1 MAARPL
7 LLALALLA
15 PGAAQAQQ
23 SAAEPKSV
31 NSPYPRFYYKLGTV
45 KGAVLT
51 VYVTGEFYELYIW
64 EKETLLAP
72 VFAESQA
79 KNKLLA
85 TIALRDAKSG
95 KTVGT
100 YSPKDGL
107 SML

>member
-1 MAARPL
+1 MTIRPQF
-7 LLALALLA
+7 LALALF
-15 PGAAQAQQ
+15 GCSAAQAQQ
-23 SAAEPKSV
+23 PAADAKAA
-31 NSPYPRFYYKLGTV
+31 NSPYPRFYYKLGSA

-64 EKETLLAP
+64 EKEALLAP
-72 VFAESQA
+72 VFAEGQS

>member
-1 MAARPL
+1 MTLRPL
-7 LLALALLA
+7 FLVLALFGSA
-15 PGAAQAQQ
+15 AAQAQQ
-23 SAAEPKSV
+23 PATEPKAV
-31 NSPYPRFYYKLGTV
+31 NTPHPRFYYKLGAV

-64 EKETLLAP
+64 EKEALLAP

-107 SML
+107 SLL

>member
-1 MAARPL
+1 MTARTL
-7 LLALALLA
+7 LLTLALFG
-15 PGAAQAQQ
+15 PAAVQAQQ

-31 NSPYPRFYYKLGTV
+31 NSVQARFYYKTGTV

-51 VYVTGEFYELYIW
+51 VYVTGEFYDLYIW
-64 EKETLLAP
+64 EKEALLAP
-72 VFAESQA
+72 VFTDSQA
-79 KNKLLA
+79 KHKLLA

>member
-1 MAARPL
+1 MIFRSL
-7 LLALALLA
+7 LLAIALS
-15 PGAAQAQQ
+15 GAAPTQAQQ
-23 SAAEPKSV
+23 SPAEPKAV
-31 NSPYPRFYYKLGTV
+31 NTPYPRFYYKLGAV

-51 VYVTGEFYELYIW
+51 VYVTGDFYDLYIW
-64 EKETLLAP
+64 EKEALLAP

-79 KNKLLA
+79 RHKLLA